1 MSQPELEFEF
11 DPREFL
17 QEEVKPT
24 PPARKRA
31 VLRPV
36 TFAGLVVVAIIGVHS
51 LYGDAKNYI
60 ASNEGTRKNVTH
72 ALADREAALADT
84 KAFLAKLEAKINSLT
99 DRVAAIETNLYRSKA
114 IALGFKNPAIRP
126 INLAPQQ
133 PEQLVF
139 NYQVKKES
147 RLDLKVLQITKDAIF
162 LEVTE
167 NAASNEVKSVKVAQP
182 LKVGSSVEL
191 TQGINREGL
200 PHIFMTVLEM
210 PTKDMAIIAVGAKE
224 LAES

>member
-17 QEEVKPT
+17 HEEVKRT
-24 PPARKRA
+24 PPVSKRA

-36 TFAGLVVVAIIGVHS
+36 AFAGLVVAMIIGVHS

-60 ASNEGTRKNVTH
+60 ASTETEDR
-72 ALADREAALADT
+72 ADREAALANT
-84 KAFLAKLEAKINSLT
+84 KALLARVEAKADGLAERVVALEA
-99 DRVAAIETNLYRSKA
+99 NLYRSKA

-126 INLAPQQ
+126 VSLATEISEPW
-133 PEQLVF
+133 VF
-139 NYQVKKES
+139 NYQFKKEN
-147 RLDLKVLQITKDAIF
+147 RIELKVVQITKEAIF
-162 LEVTE
+162 FEVTQHL
-167 NAASNEVKSVKVAQP
+167 ASDEVTSVQVTQP

-191 TQGINREGL
+191 TQGANGEGV
-200 PHIFMTVLEM
+200 PHIFMTILEI
-210 PTKDMAIIAVGAKE
+210 PTQNIAIIAVGSKA